1 VSASS
6 IDDHRQRVI
15 ADLELTLAEEHS
27 KLLAALRLI
36 TELRAALQAQSR
48 ELTGLRSRTTA
59 GTIETV
65 GTVAPRT
72 ADDVEAILRRRL
84 GD

>member
-1 VSASS
+1 MSASP

-27 KLLAALRLI
+27 KLLAALQLI

-48 ELTGLRSRTTA
+48 ELTGLRSHTTA
-59 GTIETV
+59 GTIETI

-84 GD
+84 GV